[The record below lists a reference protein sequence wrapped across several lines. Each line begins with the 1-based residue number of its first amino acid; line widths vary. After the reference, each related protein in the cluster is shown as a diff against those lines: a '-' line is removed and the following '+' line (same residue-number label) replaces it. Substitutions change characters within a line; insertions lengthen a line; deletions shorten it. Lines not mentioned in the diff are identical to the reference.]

1 MKIGIIG
8 TGYVGLV
15 TATCFAHMG
24 NDVICMDIDK
34 DKVDNLNKGVVPIYE
49 PGLEIMIKKNHDDG
63 RLKFTTEMEET
74 VKESLVIFI
83 SVGTP
88 QDENGYADMK
98 HVLNVAEGIG
108 RYIESYKI
116 VANKSTV
123 PVGTADKVKNIIE
136 KKLVERNLSIE
147 FDVISNPEFLKEGD
161 AINDFMKPDRVIVGT
176 DNVRTAELLKE
187 LYSPFAMDREKF
199 IVMDIKSA
207 ELTKY
212 AANAMLSTRIS
223 FINEMANIC
232 ERVGADIAMVRK
244 GIGADSRIGYSFIYP
259 GVGYGGS
266 CFPKDIRA
274 LIATAEDFKYDAK
287 ILKSVDQVNFRQRK
301 VFVEKIIRFF
311 EDKGGLQDRT
321 AAIWGLSFKPNTNDV
336 RESPALDTIKT
347 LLSEGAKINAYDP
360 EATEEAKRVLGTN
373 PNIRYFK
380 NAYDALNGSDF
391 LALVTEWHLFR
402 NPDFNRIKKLL
413 KNPVIFDGRNQYEPR
428 EMKKRGFIYFC
439 IGRK

>member
-34 DKVDNLNKGVVPIYE
+34 DKIDNLNRGIIPIYE
-49 PGLEIMIKKNHDDG
+49 PGLELMLKKNHDDG
-63 RLKFTTEMEET
+63 RLNFTTDLEET
-74 VKESLVIFI
+74 VKDSLVIFI

-88 QDENGYADMK
+88 QDENGCADMK
-98 HVLNVAEGIG
+98 HVLDVAEGIG
-108 RYIESYKI
+108 CYMEGYKI

-123 PVGTADKVKNIIE
+123 PVGTADKVKNVIE
-136 KKLVERNLSIE
+136 KKLGERKVSIE

-176 DNVRTAELLKE
+176 DNVRTAELMKE

-199 IVMDIKSA
+199 IVMDIRSA
-207 ELTKY
+207 EMTKY
-212 AANAMLSTRIS
+212 AANAMLATRIS

-274 LIATAEDFKYDAK
+274 LIATAEDFQYDAK
-287 ILKSVDQVNFRQRK
+287 ILKSVDEVNLKQRK
-301 VFVEKIIRFF
+301 VFVEKIINYFA
-311 EDKGGLQDRT
+311 DKGGLHGRT
-321 AAIWGLSFKPNTNDV
+321 AAIWGLSFKPNTDDV
-336 RESPALDTIKT
+336 RESPALDTIHT

-360 EATEEAKRVLGTN
+360 EATEEAKRALGTN

-380 NAYDALNGSDF
+380 NAYDALSESDF
-391 LALVTEWHLFR
+391 LVLVTEWHLFR
-402 NPDFNRIKKLL
+402 NPDFNKIKQLL